1 MRTHFDTILVENEDH
16 LAWVKLN
23 RPEVANAFNT
33 RMAEELLEVFSEF
46 VSGTREARCI
56 ILTGVGERAF
66 CAGGDL
72 KQRNG
77 MTDDAWFAQHLV
89 FEELARALM
98 DAPVPLIGAINGAAY
113 GGGTE
118 LTLACDFAYAATHAR
133 FALTETTLGIMPG
146 MAGTQYLPRSVG
158 VRRAKEIILSGAPFD
173 AQQALAWGLVNEVCE
188 PTELLD
194 AVRKVALRI
203 ASNGPLAVRAALRAM
218 NHAEFSNL
226 KADYEAELAAYNEL
240 VPTEDRREGILAFNE
255 KRRANFKGR

>member
-188 PTELLD
+188 PTELLG